1 MPTLDDAPIV
11 PKITGANVAAT
22 DLIQIYD
29 VSAQKPKTITIAEFI
44 LALDALDNGVL
55 AEDA

>member
-11 PKITGANVAAT
+11 PQIAGEDVVGG

-29 VSAQKPKTITIAEFI
+29 VSAQRTKTITMDELIVAI
-44 LALDALDNGVL
+44 TALTPAP
-55 AEDA
+55 

>member
-11 PKITGANVAAT
+11 QQIAGADVAAD

-29 VSAQKPKTITIAEFI
+29 VSAQRPKTITMEELIIAI
-44 LALDALDNGVL
+44 NALSV
-55 AEDA
+55 

>member
-11 PKITGANVAAT
+11 PKILGTDVAAA

-29 VSAQKPKTITIAEFI
+29 VSAQKPKTITIAELI
-44 LALDALDNGVL
+44 IALDALDGGVL
-55 AEDA
+55 ADS